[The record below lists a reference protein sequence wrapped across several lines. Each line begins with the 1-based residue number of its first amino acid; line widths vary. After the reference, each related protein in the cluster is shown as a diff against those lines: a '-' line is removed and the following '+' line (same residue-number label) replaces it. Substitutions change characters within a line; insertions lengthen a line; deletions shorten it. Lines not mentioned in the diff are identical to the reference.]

1 MKPIL
6 FEKDATDFTGLGIC
20 HLQDAISCIVT
31 EERNGA
37 FELELVYP
45 VSGANFSEITEDRII
60 AVKAR
65 ENGTRQGF
73 RIYRITAT
81 LTGEVTVNARHI
93 SYQLNFVPV
102 GVTSGTGTAQNMM
115 AALKSAALEP
125 CPFTFESDIS
135 TSHSYAFDTPVAL
148 RTALG
153 GTDGSVLDLFGGEYE
168 WDNWTVKLHASR
180 GSDKGARIAYGKNMT
195 ALQRS
200 VDIGELITGVSAF
213 WAGQN
218 DSGADVIVYSNPR
231 VITNGNQDLYS
242 HHRTIVLD
250 VSAEFETVPTQAQ
263 VTAYATTYLAATTLA
278 QVSEAV
284 TVDFVPLWQ
293 TQEYAGSFEE
303 HIDLCDIVT
312 VVYKELGVSVKK
324 KVTKTVYDVILN
336 RYESIE
342 LGGEVNIADTITSL
356 SSSSSDIASEV
367 ARLGAQVIPLER
379 GGTGATTASDAR
391 TNLGLGSLAT
401 VSNLTTK
408 IKTKTVTVNH
418 GNIAAN
424 NNTQKTTT
432 VAADSGYAIMGV
444 IGWEITGTGWGYCYV
459 TRAVANHGTGNQSLY
474 TTVVNRNSSQATG
487 INLKII
493 LLEVATS

>member
-45 VSGANFSEITEDRII
+45 VSGANYSEIAEDRII

-81 LTGEVTVNARHI
+81 LTGEVTINARHI

-135 TSHSYAFDTPVAL
+135 GTQAYSFAAPVAL

-153 GTDGSVLDLFGGEYE
+153 GMEGSVLDLCGGEYE

-200 VDIGELITGVSAF
+200 VDIGDLITGVSAF

-218 DSGADVIVYSNPR
+218 DSGVDVIVYSNPR
-231 VITNGNQDLYS
+231 VVTNGNQDLYS

-303 HIDLCDIVT
+303 HIDLCDTVT

-342 LGGEVNIADTITSL
+342 LGGEDNIADTITSL
-356 SSSSSDIASEV
+356 SSAVSDTSNLASEV
-367 ARLGAQVIPLER
+367 AKLAAAMANNKYTTRVVSGITWHIVEHNDGFVAMWATL
-379 GGTGATTASDAR
+379 TSMSFSCTTAGNGVYYSPS
-391 TNLGLGSLAT
+391 TN
-401 VSNLTTK
+401 VNLP
-408 IKTKTVTVNH
+408 VTLSS
-418 GNIAAN
+418 GNLFGA
-424 NNTQKTTT
+424 
-432 VAADSGYAIMGV
+432 
-444 IGWEITGTGWGYCYV
+444 
-459 TRAVANHGTGNQSLY
+459 GNQLS
-474 TTVVNRNSSQATG
+474 TVVNTAVSSTIASFRVMT
-487 INLKII
+487 
-493 LLEVATS
+493 ATSRTVQGPNICVIGHK